1 MNEDV
6 CLLFKKSVIFQQP
19 QQKLEGNFAY
29 ISEN

>member
-1 MNEDV
+1 MRMYV
-6 CLLFKKSVIFQQP
+6 SYLKKSVIFQQP